1 MSENFYITFGQKYR
15 REAHPSGY
23 DISPDGVVQVVAPN
37 YETARDIAVKSFGQ
51 EWSFIYPE
59 RYTEMNYYPLGV
71 IMELR

>member
-15 REAHPSGY
+15 RENHPSGY

-37 YETARDIAVKSFGQ
+37 YETARDIAVKSFGDQ
-51 EWSFIYPE
+51 WSFIYPE
-59 RYTEMNYYPLGV
+59 RHAEMDYYPLGV

>member
-15 REAHPSGY
+15 RENHPSGY

-37 YETARDIAVKSFGQ
+37 YETARNIAVKSFGQ

-59 RYTEMNYYPLGV
+59 RYTEMDYYPLGV

>member
-15 REAHPSGY
+15 RETHPSGY
-23 DISPDGVVQVVAPN
+23 DISPDGVIQVVAPN

-59 RYTEMNYYPLGV
+59 RYTEMDYYPLGV
-71 IMELR
+71 IMELH

>member
-15 REAHPSGY
+15 RETHPSGY

-59 RYTEMNYYPLGV
+59 RHAEMDYYPLGV

>member
-15 REAHPSGY
+15 RETHPSGY

-37 YETARDIAVKSFGQ
+37 YETARDIAVKSFGDQ
-51 EWSFIYPE
+51 WSFIYPE
-59 RYTEMNYYPLGV
+59 SHAEMDYYPLGV

>member
-15 REAHPSGY
+15 RENHPSGY

-59 RYTEMNYYPLGV
+59 RHAEMDYYPLGV

>member
-15 REAHPSGY
+15 RETHPSGY

-37 YETARDIAVKSFGQ
+37 YETARDIAVKTFGDQ
-51 EWSFIYPE
+51 WSFIYPE
-59 RYTEMNYYPLGV
+59 RHAEMDYYPLGV

>member
-15 REAHPSGY
+15 RENHPSGY

-59 RYTEMNYYPLGV
+59 SHAEMDYYPLGV